1 MALRNTRR
9 ALIEIALASGS
20 DAGRTI
26 SDPAHRV
33 VLADLARSS
42 NMSVPLESM
51 RDRSVLLLT
60 GPQLPT
66 VTALM
71 ALDGVAS
78 RLLIGLPG
86 LQQADLSQVMA
97 DGEVD
102 VVLRDDALA
111 SQLHVDAEAPYK
123 RDVDTEWVL
132 FTSGT
137 TGAPKLVSHT
147 LPSLTGPL
155 DDGLRVGPAPVWA
168 TFYDVRRYGGLQIL
182 LRSLLNGGSMVLSDA
197 SESVGDFLGRAGKS
211 GVTHISGTPSHWRR
225 ALMSG
230 AASHLSPRYVRL
242 SGEIADQAILD
253 NLKASFPRAEVA
265 HAFASTE
272 AGVGFDVR
280 DGYAGFPASYIGVAG
295 GPVEL
300 KVEDGT
306 LRIRSARTALRYL
319 GASRRLAD
327 DRGFVDTGDMV
338 ERRDDRYYFL
348 GRREGVINV
357 GGQKVYPEEV
367 EAVLN
372 RDPAVRMSR
381 VWARRNPIVGAV
393 VAADVVLREPWV
405 DFDQMR
411 ESLLRTCRETL
422 AAHKVPVTLR
432 AVPEL
437 DMAASGKLKRRDE

>member
-1 MALRNTRR
+1 MALRNSRR

-42 NMSVPLESM
+42 NMAVPLESM

-71 ALDGVAS
+71 ALDGVAR
-78 RLLIGLPG
+78 RLLIGLPDVK
-86 LQQADLSQVMA
+86 QADLSQVMA

-102 VVLRDDALA
+102 VVLRDDALT
-111 SQLHVDAEAPYK
+111 SQLHVDAEGHHK
-123 RDVDTEWVL
+123 REVDTEWVL

-155 DDGLRVGPAPVWA
+155 HDGLRVGPAPVWS

-182 LRSLLNGGSMVLSDA
+182 LRALLGGGSMVLSDA

-253 NLKASFPRAEVA
+253 NLKASFPGAEVA

-280 DGYAGFPASYIGVAG
+280 DGYAGFPASYIGIAG

-319 GASRRLAD
+319 GATRTLAD
-327 DRGFVDTGDMV
+327 DTGFVDTGDMV

-367 EAVLN
+367 EAILN

-381 VWARRNPIVGAV
+381 VWARRNPIIGAV
-393 VAADVVLREPWV
+393 VAADVVLREPRV
-405 DFDQMR
+405 DFGQVR
-411 ESLLRTCRETL
+411 ESLLRACRETL

>member
-1 MALRNTRR
+1 MALRSTRR
-9 ALIEIALASGS
+9 PLIEMALASGS

-26 SDPAHRV
+26 SDPTHRV
-33 VLADLARSS
+33 VLADLARAS
-42 NMSVPLESM
+42 NMAASVELM
-51 RDRSVLLLT
+51 RDRSVLLHT

-66 VTALM
+66 VAALL
-71 ALDGVAS
+71 ALDGVAR
-78 RLLIGLPG
+78 RLLVGLPD
-86 LQQADLSQVMA
+86 LQDADVSQVAA
-97 DGEVD
+97 DGEID
-102 VVLRDDALA
+102 FLLRDDALA
-111 SQLHVDAEAPYK
+111 LQLVAEAHHE
-123 RDVDTEWVL
+123 REVDTEWVL
-132 FTSGT
+132 LTSGT
-137 TGAPKLVSHT
+137 TGAPKLVLHT

-155 DDGLRVGPAPVWA
+155 GDGLGVGPAPVWA

-182 LRSLLNGGSMVLSDA
+182 LRALLGGGSMVLSDA
-197 SESVGDFLGRAGKS
+197 SESVGDFLGRAGDS

-230 AASHLSPRYVRL
+230 AASRLSPRYVRL

-253 NLKASFPRAEVA
+253 NLKACFPEAEVA

-280 DGYAGFPASYIGVAG
+280 DGRAGFPSAYIDRAG

-306 LRIRSARTALRYL
+306 LRIRSPRTALGYL
-319 GASRRLAD
+319 GASRALAD
-327 DRGFVDTGDMV
+327 HRGFVDTGDMV
-338 ERRDDRYYFL
+338 ELRGDRYYFM

-372 RDPAVRMSR
+372 LDPAVRMSR
-381 VWARRNPIVGAV
+381 VWARRNPIMGAV
-393 VAADVVLREPWV
+393 VAADIVLRETSMDLGQV
-405 DFDQMR
+405 RD
-411 ESLLRTCRETL
+411 SLLRACRETL

-437 DMAASGKLKRRDE
+437 DMAASGKLRRRDE